1 MQHVIRLK
9 VSWAKQR
16 SSPENDK
23 LNKLFK
29 YLNSLILFKH
39 FISLSYTYYNYP
51 VNYNIK
57 SMSCC
62 DHDHAEEH
70 HKEDQNAH

>member
-29 YLNSLILFKH
+29 Y
-39 FISLSYTYYNYP
+39 
-51 VNYNIK
+51 
-57 SMSCC
+57 C